1 MTAPLHVRVND
12 RWRRVVR
19 RIKHPTGDR
28 FELAPVTG
36 EPNTVSVRVIEH
48 TPWRTERRKPKP
60 ELVS

>member
-28 FELAPVTG
+28 YELAPIEG
-36 EPNTVSVRVIEH
+36 EPSTVSVRVIER
-48 TPWRTERRKPKP
+48 TPWRGARTPQPK
-60 ELVS
+60 LVS